1 VVVTSATAVTL
12 VFKCGVMFSAG
23 SGAPTRLR
31 EKLREIGRSAVDVIE
46 GSVRKR
52 AGGDRPPE
60 IRIEH
65 LGCFDDVGLPDIA

>member
-1 VVVTSATAVTL
+1 MRRDVQRRFRRTHAAAKEEL
-12 VFKCGVMFSAG
+12 
-23 SGAPTRLR
+23 P
-31 EKLREIGRSAVDVIE
+31 EIGRSAVDVIE